1 MNSTKRLKDM
11 TPEDGSPRLEDV
23 NTTIV
28 KGWRKVTNSFRKNE
42 AAELNQKQSLVEDVY
57 GSKSKV

>member
-1 MNSTKRLKDM
+1 M
-11 TPEDGSPRLEDV
+11 TPEDGFPKLEDV
-23 NTTIV
+23 NTTIL

-42 AAELNQKQSLVEDVY
+42 AAELNQKQSLVVDVY